1 MQSPFDLFGPLLD
14 AVQSQGIF
22 GDGKAF
28 VDARPKRPVDAIML
42 DFAGL
47 DSSNEGDLL
56 AFVHANFVLPVVEAQ
71 PWPAHASSSLS
82 EHIRAT
88 WSLLA
93 RTAKQS
99 TGGCSSLSVGHPH
112 VAPGGR
118 FRELYYWDSFF
129 TMLGLLRDG
138 EIELATG
145 MVDTMTDLIER
156 FDHIPNGTRTYY
168 LGRSQ
173 PPLYHMMVNLLEG
186 SRPHTSGRRLA
197 AMKSEH
203 AWWMRGSADLAPG
216 TADFRVAKLKD
227 GSVLNRYWDP
237 HSRPRDE
244 SWREDVATAALGKR
258 PREEVFRDLRAGAE
272 SGWDFSSRWFDGSD
286 LSTIR
291 TTTILPA
298 DLNAFLYSLEMAIA
312 ATGDQDSEHFLELAG
327 RRLVAMHSNLWSI
340 EHGCFSDF
348 DLTSE

>member
-118 FRELYYWDSFF
+118 CRELYYWDSFF

-156 FDHIPNGTRTYY
+156 FDHIPNGTRTY
-168 LGRSQ
+168 
-173 PPLYHMMVNLLEG
+173 
-186 SRPHTSGRRLA
+186 
-197 AMKSEH
+197 
-203 AWWMRGSADLAPG
+203 
-216 TADFRVAKLKD
+216 
-227 GSVLNRYWDP
+227 
-237 HSRPRDE
+237 
-244 SWREDVATAALGKR
+244 
-258 PREEVFRDLRAGAE
+258 
-272 SGWDFSSRWFDGSD
+272 
-286 LSTIR
+286 
-291 TTTILPA
+291 
-298 DLNAFLYSLEMAIA
+298 
-312 ATGDQDSEHFLELAG
+312 
-327 RRLVAMHSNLWSI
+327 
-340 EHGCFSDF
+340 
-348 DLTSE
+348 